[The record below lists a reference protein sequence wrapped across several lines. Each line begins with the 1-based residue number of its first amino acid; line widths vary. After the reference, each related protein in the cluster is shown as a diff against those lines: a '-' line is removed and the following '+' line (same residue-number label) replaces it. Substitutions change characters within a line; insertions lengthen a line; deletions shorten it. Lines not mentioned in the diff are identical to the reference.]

1 VFDVEVDVLD
11 AACYDVLHA
20 INKCAAKEYE
30 VDDRV
35 RTVSYAHECC
45 QICHTCCGLNEAHV
59 LCVQHLEKLAYLARR
74 MQVVDQDR
82 RDLQAALAELDA
94 AVAALD
100 DRDVKME
107 ESAAVPVVTPPPSAP
122 VALVSVDAACIYE

>member
-1 VFDVEVDVLD
+1 
-11 AACYDVLHA
+11 
-20 INKCAAKEYE
+20 
-30 VDDRV
+30 
-35 RTVSYAHECC
+35 
-45 QICHTCCGLNEAHV
+45 
-59 LCVQHLEKLAYLARR
+59 
-74 MQVVDQDR
+74 VVDQGR

-107 ESAAVPVVTPPPSAP
+107 ESAAVPMVTPTPSAP